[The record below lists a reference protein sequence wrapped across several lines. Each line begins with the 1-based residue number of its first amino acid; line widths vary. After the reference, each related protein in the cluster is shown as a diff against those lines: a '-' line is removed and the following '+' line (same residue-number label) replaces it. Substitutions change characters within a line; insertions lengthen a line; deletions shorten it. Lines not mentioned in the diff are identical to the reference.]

1 MQVQGP
7 APAVKPGSGDPGE
20 QETGP
25 ALGLLP
31 PLALLAV
38 ALLVVVVDR
47 VTKALI
53 QHYLALGDHVRVFG
67 DLLWFDHSQNTG
79 IAFSL
84 ATSHSS
90 IVFFFDLIAIV
101 FILYLARRVPPGE
114 PWLRMGLGLVLGGA
128 IGNVV
133 DRVLAGSVTDFI
145 DFRVFPVFNVADS
158 AITVGAILIAWR
170 LYRGSRAP
178 GAQ

>member
-1 MQVQGP
+1 MMFLV
-7 APAVKPGSGDPGE
+7 
-20 QETGP
+20 
-25 ALGLLP
+25 
-31 PLALLAV
+31 V
-38 ALLVVVVDR
+38 ALVVFILDR
-47 VTKALI
+47 ASKVAI
-53 QHYLALGDHVRVFG
+53 QHNLALGEHVSVLG
-67 DLLWFDHSQNTG
+67 DFLWFNHSQNTG

-90 IVFFFDLIAIV
+90 IVFFFDVIAIL
-101 FILYLARRVPPGE
+101 FILYLARRVPAGE
-114 PWLRMGLGLVLGGA
+114 PWMRLGLGLVLGGA

-170 LYRGSRAP
+170 LYVGSKTTEAKDDEV
-178 GAQ
+178 AD

>member
-1 MQVQGP
+1 MM
-7 APAVKPGSGDPGE
+7 
-20 QETGP
+20 
-25 ALGLLP
+25 
-31 PLALLAV
+31 
-38 ALLVVVVDR
+38 LLVVALIVFVLDR
-47 VTKALI
+47 VSKMLI
-53 QHYLALGDHVRVFG
+53 QHNLALGEHVSVVG

-90 IVFFFDLIAIV
+90 IVFVFDVAAIL
-101 FILYLARRVPPGE
+101 FILYLARRVPRAE
-114 PWLRMGLGLVLGGA
+114 TWLRLGLGLVLGGA

-145 DFRVFPVFNVADS
+145 DFRFFPVFNVADS

-170 LYRGSRAP
+170 LYVGSKQEADERPA
-178 GAQ
+178 G

>member
-1 MQVQGP
+1 MMF
-7 APAVKPGSGDPGE
+7 
-20 QETGP
+20 
-25 ALGLLP
+25 LL
-31 PLALLAV
+31 V
-38 ALLVVVVDR
+38 ALVVFILDR
-47 VTKALI
+47 ASKVAI
-53 QHYLALGDHVRVFG
+53 QHNLALGEHVSVVG

-90 IVFFFDLIAIV
+90 IVFVFDVLAIL
-101 FILYLARRVPPGE
+101 FILYLARRAPRGE
-114 PWLRMGLGLVLGGA
+114 PWMRLGLGLVLGGA

-133 DRVLAGSVTDFI
+133 DRVLAGSVTDWI

-170 LYRGSRAP
+170 LYMGSKTTEATNDE
-178 GAQ
+178 GAD

>member
-1 MQVQGP
+1 M
-7 APAVKPGSGDPGE
+7 
-20 QETGP
+20 
-25 ALGLLP
+25 LL
-31 PLALLAV
+31 
-38 ALLVVVVDR
+38 LLVAIAVFIVDR
-47 VTKALI
+47 LTKVAI
-53 QHYLALGDHVRVFG
+53 QQNLPLGQHVSVVG

-90 IVFFFDLIAIV
+90 IVFVFDVLAIL
-101 FILYLARRVPPGE
+101 FIVYLARRVPAGE
-114 PWLRMGLGLVLGGA
+114 RWMRLGLGLVLGGA

-158 AITVGAILIAWR
+158 AITVGAVLIAWR
-170 LYRGSRAP
+170 LYRGSNQA
-178 GAQ
+178 GEEDEG

>member
-1 MQVQGP
+1 MM
-7 APAVKPGSGDPGE
+7 
-20 QETGP
+20 
-25 ALGLLP
+25 LLF
-31 PLALLAV
+31 V
-38 ALLVVVVDR
+38 ALAVVVVDR
-47 VTKALI
+47 VTKLAI
-53 QHYLALGDHVRVFG
+53 QHNLRLGDHVSVVG

-90 IVFFFDLIAIV
+90 IVFVFDMVAIL

-114 PWLRMGLGLVLGGA
+114 PWLRLGLGLVLGGA
-128 IGNVV
+128 VGNVV

-158 AITVGAILIAWR
+158 AITVGAILVAWR
-170 LYRGSRAP
+170 LYAGSKEVDERTP
-178 GAQ
+178 D